1 MFPTLPSLL
10 KHTHV
15 HTYGCATFI
24 LVFCVPG
31 TLTGTDTLV
40 SLRPAL
46 PTALDRLGAGFHC
59 PEEVTCLV
67 CPGPAWPGTTFPSSE
82 LLV

>member
-1 MFPTLPSLL
+1 MSSTLPSLL

-24 LVFCVPG
+24 LVFCVPEA
-31 TLTGTDTLV
+31 LTGTVTLV
-40 SLRPAL
+40 SLRSAL
-46 PTALDRLGAGFHC
+46 STALDGLGADFHC

-67 CPGPAWPGTTFPSSE
+67 WPSLAPPFLPLGC
-82 LLV
+82 